1 MAVLW
6 DRGRKWTMRMN
17 NMAQPWD
24 LCELNVEIS
33 LVIPATLA
41 KLAKISLSRHIKMA
55 LVPIV

>member
-1 MAVLW
+1 
-6 DRGRKWTMRMN
+6 MRMN